1 MEINRHNSNLL
12 WFDLQPNGEQEFI
25 TIYILLD
32 DKITL
37 IETGPACSHSNFN
50 FSGSFRMIANNRSEM
65 G

>member
-37 IETGPACSHSNFN
+37 IETGPAL
-50 FSGSFRMIANNRSEM
+50 FSQQLGRGELTKQELHYLK
-65 G
+65 